1 MNCGQ
6 TCIAPDYILCDP
18 SIQSKVVENIKATLQ
33 VSVELLVLWELSPFQ
48 PRSEFVELE
57 PWSCDCWDR
66 LLRASLV
73 LSPLA
78 GILWGR
84 REVISG
90 LRKDH
95 QQASL
100 QEGLGLA
107 GRAEDR
113 SWGRD

>member
-33 VSVELLVLWELSPFQ
+33 VSVESLVLRELSPLQ
-48 PRSEFVELE
+48 PRSEFSV
-57 PWSCDCWDR
+57 
-66 LLRASLV
+66 LRGLV
-73 LSPLA
+73 LLCPLA
-78 GILWGR
+78 GILRGR
-84 REVISG
+84 REVVSR

-100 QEGLGLA
+100 PEDRGAAEG
-107 GRAEDR
+107 AEDR
-113 SWGRD
+113 SRGRG

>member
-33 VSVELLVLWELSPFQ
+33 VSREFLVPWELSLLEPS
-48 PRSEFVELE
+48 SEFVELQ
-57 PWSCDCWDR
+57 PWSCGCCEGV
-66 LLRASLV
+66 LSTLV
-73 LSPLA
+73 LLCPLA
-78 GILWGR
+78 GVLRGR
-84 REVISG
+84 REVVSR
-90 LRKDH
+90 LRKDR

-100 QEGLGLA
+100 QEGPGPA

-113 SWGRD
+113 LWGTD